1 MISGRST
8 TDTGIHDSFRTDVP
22 GIRFDGPQP
31 RPGAASH
38 RCAARCGRPNSL
50 ETAASPDC
58 LETVVV
64 AMNELQQLA
73 HDVRGFATEVRKLGY
88 SVFPSRCENDFLE
101 LSERMTRRVEG
112 IDHQVNLSPAPASLS
127 R

>member
-1 MISGRST
+1 
-8 TDTGIHDSFRTDVP
+8 
-22 GIRFDGPQP
+22 
-31 RPGAASH
+31 
-38 RCAARCGRPNSL
+38 
-50 ETAASPDC
+50 
-58 LETVVV
+58 
-64 AMNELQQLA
+64 MNELQQLA

-88 SVFPSRCENDFLE
+88 SVFSSRCENDFLE